1 MILSAKQKVI
11 GIDVSKDTLA
21 VCFSLE
27 DKLQHLEVSNNKA
40 GFQKLVKQ
48 CSSESLYVM
57 EATGIYYLHLA
68 YFLYEQAVVNPV
80 IIKRYIQMYLGK
92 GKSDKK
98 DVQWIKRYGEQNQV
112 AS

>member
-1 MILSAKQKVI
+1 MILSAKQRVI

-21 VCFSLE
+21 VCFSFA
-27 DKLQHLEVSNNKA
+27 DKLQHLEVSNNKT

-57 EATGIYYLHLA
+57 EATGIYYLQLA
-68 YFLYEQAVVNPV
+68 YYLFERGAQVVVVNPV
-80 IIKRYIQMYLGK
+80 IIKRYIQMHLGK

-98 DVQWIKRYGEQNQV
+98 DAQWIQR
-112 AS
+112 